1 MKKMLKNFFNFLVEC
16 GCFIVLVATGMV
28 STLLTPVMIILGIIS
43 PKIFKKIMC
52 GKNKNNRYI
61 DLLLGNMFTY
71 TVLSALADNGKLP
84 IKSLIIWGETFP
96 ELLTKKAIEKSVKG
110 FSSVVINKLSQN
122 NKVCFE
128 IEDFRKA
135 YLLYGERVNLPTDI
149 IKLLV
154 KEAYIKNM
162 PQELDKILE
171 KQEELYKKVK
181 SLSVDLRSKLLI
193 MTGLSEVEWAILDM
207 PEREILGSLLNTK
220 KEYLLEEILS
230 VAPGKKLVWN
240 ILSSYNY
247 YPEMEKYVRILI
259 RQHGLSPNVVSS
271 YMVSCG
277 SENRRETLLDSL
289 KEREDRVV
297 ISQGAEALK
306 KLLKERNLTIYGQS
320 LLIKKDVFEVYYNY
334 LLTTGDLVRININ
347 AMKEII
353 CNGEK
358 DLVIFIERNLNDRI
372 KKFKEI
378 EAVLI
383 ARKSI

>member
-1 MKKMLKNFFNFLVEC
+1 MLKNFFNFLVEC

-135 YLLYGERVNLPTDI
+135 YLLYGERANLPTDI

-193 MTGLSEVEWAILDM
+193 TTGLSEVEWAILDM

-259 RQHGLSPNVVSS
+259 RQHGLFPNVVSA

-277 SENRRETLLDSL
+277 SENRIEILLGCL

-334 LLTTGDLVRININ
+334 LLTTGGLGLISIN

-353 CNGEK
+353 CKGEK
-358 DLVIFIERNLNDRI
+358 DLVIFIERNLNDLI

>member
-135 YLLYGERVNLPTDI
+135 YLLYGERANLPTDI

-193 MTGLSEVEWAILDM
+193 TTGLSEVEWAILDM

-259 RQHGLSPNVVSS
+259 RQHGLFPNVVSA

-277 SENRRETLLDSL
+277 SENRIEILLGCL

-334 LLTTGDLVRININ
+334 LLTTGGLGLISIN

-353 CNGEK
+353 CKGEK
-358 DLVIFIERNLNDRI
+358 DLVIFIERNLNDLI

>member
-1 MKKMLKNFFNFLVEC
+1 MLKNFFNFLVEC

-334 LLTTGDLVRININ
+334 LLNTGDLVRININ

>member
-334 LLTTGDLVRININ
+334 LLNTGDLVRININ

>member
-1 MKKMLKNFFNFLVEC
+1 MLKNFFNFLVEC

-96 ELLTKKAIEKSVKG
+96 ELITKKAIEKSVKG

-135 YLLYGERVNLPTDI
+135 YLLCGERANLPTDI

-181 SLSVDLRSKLLI
+181 SLSVNLRSKLLI

-271 YMVSCG
+271 YMVSCCSG
-277 SENRRETLLDSL
+277 SRRETLLCCL

-334 LLTTGDLVRININ
+334 LLTTGRLERININ
-347 AMKEII
+347 AIKEII

-358 DLVIFIERNLNDRI
+358 DLVSFIEKNLDDLI
-372 KKFKEI
+372 KKFKEL

>member
-1 MKKMLKNFFNFLVEC
+1 MKKNSKKFFNFLVEC
-16 GCFIVLVATGMV
+16 GCFILLVATGVV

-52 GKNKNNRYI
+52 DKNNKYI

-71 TVLSALADNGKLP
+71 TVLSALADKGKLP

-96 ELLTKKAIEKSVKG
+96 DIITKKAIEKSVKG
-110 FSSVVINKLSQN
+110 FSSVVINRLSQN

-171 KQEELYKKVK
+171 KQVELYKKVK

-193 MTGLSEVEWAILDM
+193 MTGLKNVEEAILDM
-207 PEREILGSLLNTK
+207 PEREILDSLLNTK
-220 KEYLLEEILS
+220 KEYLLKEILS
-230 VAPGKKLVWN
+230 EAPGKTLVWN

-247 YPEMEKYVRILI
+247 HPDMEKYVRMLI
-259 RQHGLSPNVVSS
+259 RQHGLSPKVVSA
-271 YMVSCG
+271 YMAIYCSG
-277 SENRRETLLDSL
+277 SKKETLLDSL
-289 KEREDRVV
+289 MEREDRVV

-334 LLTTGDLVRININ
+334 LLTTGRLERININ
-347 AMKEII
+347 AIKEII
-353 CNGEK
+353 CNGDK
-358 DLVIFIERNLNDRI
+358 DLVSFIEKNFDDLI
-372 KKFKEI
+372 KKYKEV

>member
-1 MKKMLKNFFNFLVEC
+1 MKKNSKKFFNFLVEC
-16 GCFIVLVATGMV
+16 GCFIVLVATGVV

-52 GKNKNNRYI
+52 DKNNKYI

-71 TVLSALADNGKLP
+71 TVLSALADKGKLP

-96 ELLTKKAIEKSVKG
+96 DIITKKAIEKSVKG
-110 FSSVVINKLSQN
+110 FSSVVINRLSQN

-128 IEDFRKA
+128 IEAFRKA
-135 YLLYGERVNLPTDI
+135 YLLYGERANLPTDI

-171 KQEELYKKVK
+171 KQVELYKKVK

-193 MTGLSEVEWAILDM
+193 MTGLRKVEEAILDL
-207 PEREILGSLLNTK
+207 PEREILDSLLNTK

-230 VAPGKKLVWN
+230 GAPGKKLVWN

-247 YPEMEKYVRILI
+247 HPDMEKYVRMLI
-259 RQHGLSPNVVSS
+259 RQHGLSPKVVSA
-271 YMVSCG
+271 YMEIYCSG
-277 SENRRETLLDSL
+277 NKRETLLSYI

-320 LLIKKDVFEVYYNY
+320 LLIKKDVFEVYYDY
-334 LLTTGDLVRININ
+334 LFTTGGLGLNIN
-347 AMKEII
+347 AIKEII
-353 CNGEK
+353 CNGDK
-358 DLVIFIERNLNDRI
+358 DLVIFIERNLNDLI
-372 KKFKEI
+372 KKHKEV

>member
-1 MKKMLKNFFNFLVEC
+1 MLKNFFNFLVEC

-52 GKNKNNRYI
+52 DKNNKYI

-71 TVLSALADNGKLP
+71 TVLSALADKGKLP

-96 ELLTKKAIEKSVKG
+96 DIITKKAIEKSVKG
-110 FSSVVINKLSQN
+110 FSSVVINRLSQN

-181 SLSVDLRSKLLI
+181 SLSIDLRSKLLI

-207 PEREILGSLLNTK
+207 PEREILDSLLNTK

-230 VAPGKKLVWN
+230 GAPGKKLVWN

-247 YPEMEKYVRILI
+247 YPEMEKYVRMLI
-259 RQHGLSPNVVSS
+259 QQHGLSPKVVST
-271 YMVSCG
+271 YMVSCC
-277 SENRRETLLDSL
+277 SESKRETLLGCL

-334 LLTTGDLVRININ
+334 LLTTGGLGLININ